1 MATKTVR
8 RLLRGP
14 SYSRAEGHLRPCNHA
29 EAPLNRGCA
38 SVQHTAG
45 QESPKSSAFQPAPDS
60 THDWIGPPNRLSN
73 IRPITYHVPAQE
85 SALEERLRRLRQ
97 QTEVWNH
104 EFWAYQNVA
113 FSKEKDEYVSS
124 QLKARGLEGRDQQGR
139 KHTLGSEEMAVF
151 YKSFL
156 DTNRTRHA
164 NYNKEWYRRN
174 FRITLLMGRVALT
187 NAWKTV
193 TNRTPSSS
201 PS

>member
-1 MATKTVR
+1 MVVVCPIYRPEQIGPWCRSSVIRVR
-8 RLLRGP
+8 G
-14 SYSRAEGHLRPCNHA
+14 
-29 EAPLNRGCA
+29 RGCRLGWHVA
-38 SVQHTAG
+38 IGHQAKDCVR
-45 QESPKSSAFQPAPDS
+45 SSAFQPAPDS

-113 FSKEKDEYVSS
+113 FNKLLLDLFSV
-124 QLKARGLEGRDQQGR
+124 LLLALFTGR
-139 KHTLGSEEMAVF
+139 KHTLGSEEMALF